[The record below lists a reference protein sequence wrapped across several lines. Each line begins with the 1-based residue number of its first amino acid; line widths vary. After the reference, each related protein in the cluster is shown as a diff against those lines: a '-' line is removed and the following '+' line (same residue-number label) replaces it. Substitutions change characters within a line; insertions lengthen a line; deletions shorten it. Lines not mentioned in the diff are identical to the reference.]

1 MVCSPGS
8 QRSVS
13 RSTARTHS
21 ASRSRSRSGSIRRS
35 YTHSNRSRSGT
46 RSFSR
51 RSSHSRRSTR
61 SKSHSNYSRSHSG
74 SRRSR
79 SWSRS
84 RSRSHGRSA
93 YSSRS
98 RSASRSRS
106 RSYRSR
112 RKSFFRSRTR
122 SCSYHSVRSRSHSPN
137 SRNVSPSA
145 KCVKDPRDRSKRA
158 HWTNNVWLV
167 GEKAKDTVFHF
178 CDICDLP
185 IVIYGR
191 LLPCKHVLCYTCA
204 MNLMKKC
211 NRCQKSIQT
220 VERCLV
226 GGIFMCFESDGCR
239 RTYLSHRDL
248 QAHIDH
254 RHRTGSTVI
263 TSVANNSS
271 SNNVN
276 STMITKNDIVAH
288 SEIITPLPN
297 QVNFTEEASLLS
309 GVVKTITTNANQVT
323 TPLSIDKTTTGAP
336 PPMSLLGP
344 SPRLVMNTMIPPTCG
359 TTQPNIYINNQKN
372 SGLLPLPPAQTSSS
386 TIFSNRLPMGIP
398 RPLRL
403 NNLNSSCSTTTNN
416 NNNSNNTVTNNFPQL
431 QQFTNCPPPTLPPPP
446 SIGAPNI
453 RAPPPGPLQQAPPPS
468 AFLAN
473 SLSIPSSSSTQHN
486 QNFSGASAV
495 AALAAV
501 VSAAMS
507 AAAAVQSKSAGMTV
521 VGGTNNLS
529 GATIQQ
535 SLTSNQMQP
544 PNPLNASSL
553 ITNALRATNPNWNPL
568 ATGVSNVL
576 NNSNNNNNNA
586 NNSNNNQNN
595 FNSRCLPFQ

>member
-1 MVCSPGS
+1 M
-8 QRSVS
+8 
-13 RSTARTHS
+13 
-21 ASRSRSRSGSIRRS
+21 
-35 YTHSNRSRSGT
+35 
-46 RSFSR
+46 
-51 RSSHSRRSTR
+51 
-61 SKSHSNYSRSHSG
+61 
-74 SRRSR
+74 
-79 SWSRS
+79 
-84 RSRSHGRSA
+84 
-93 YSSRS
+93 
-98 RSASRSRS
+98 
-106 RSYRSR
+106 
-112 RKSFFRSRTR
+112 
-122 SCSYHSVRSRSHSPN
+122 
-137 SRNVSPSA
+137 
-145 KCVKDPRDRSKRA
+145 
-158 HWTNNVWLV
+158 
-167 GEKAKDTVFHF
+167 
-178 CDICDLP
+178 
-185 IVIYGR
+185 
-191 LLPCKHVLCYTCA
+191 
-204 MNLMKKC
+204 
-211 NRCQKSIQT
+211 
-220 VERCLV
+220 ERCLV

-254 RHRTGSTVI
+254 RHRTGSTAI

-276 STMITKNDIVAH
+276 STMITKNDIVTH

-297 QVNFTEEASLLS
+297 QVNFTEQASLLS

-359 TTQPNIYINNQKN
+359 ITQPNIYINNQKN

-398 RPLRL
+398 RPPRL
-403 NNLNSSCSTTTNN
+403 NNLNSSCNTTTNNN

-453 RAPPPGPLQQAPPPS
+453 RAPPPGSLQQAPPPS

-535 SLTSNQMQP
+535 SLTSNQMQV
-544 PNPLNASSL
+544 
-553 ITNALRATNPNWNPL
+553 IMYKY
-568 ATGVSNVL
+568 
-576 NNSNNNNNNA
+576 
-586 NNSNNNQNN
+586 
-595 FNSRCLPFQ
+595 FSRSFY